1 VSLCT
6 LRAGSEGQWL
16 AAERV
21 QIECFIQWR
30 VSLCPLI
37 GSSEVQGECKEPPSE
52 EFLKKAG
59 GPLLEELLPGQCVIL
74 DSTLNPAIFSYGS
87 YVVDNMY
94 IRHVVGKEYSG
105 LASTRGTGAVFL
117 INSTFDAATSDRVF
131 QSTLFHNIP
140 LYVEGALY

>member
-6 LRAGSEGQWL
+6 LRAGSKGQWQ
-16 AAERV
+16 ATEVV
-21 QIECFIQWR
+21 QIECFIKCC

-37 GSSEVQGECKEPPSE
+37 GSCKVQGDCKEPPSE

-74 DSTLNPAIFSYGS
+74 NSIPAIFSYGS
-87 YVVDNMY
+87 YVVDNIY
-94 IRHVVGKEYSG
+94 IRHAVGKDYSV

-117 INSTFDAATSDRVF
+117 INSTFDAASSDRVF